1 MRAQGV
7 KYKGRWA
14 IFYHPG
20 DINDAWKTGHSGLDP
35 KLAEGAIEMGVNIVY
50 YSFTYYLELT
60 RKDRK

>member
-20 DINDAWKTGHSGLDP
+20 GIGDAWKTGHMGMDAA
-35 KLAEGAIEMGVNIVY
+35 LAQGSIEMGVNIVY
-50 YSFTYYLELT
+50 YSFTQYLKLT
-60 RKDRK
+60 SKDRK